1 MGRIRDSQAK
11 PPPAEEAQTLE
22 DMRLEILHELQDG
35 GSADVPD
42 SLIETIDELIV
53 ARNSRKAASQGEVPL
68 PQGI

>member
-1 MGRIRDSQAK
+1 MGRIRDSQSK
-11 PPPAEEAQTLE
+11 PPHAEEAQTLE

-53 ARNSRKAASQGEVPL
+53 VRNSRKAASQPKEPL
-68 PQGI
+68 PKGN